1 MTSTP
6 VYPEAPTCPPPEHPE
21 AFGKQSNP
29 PSPDL
34 VSPGGSVSLGGR
46 QADPDGGVS
55 GAAARGAQPP
65 TCEEREISTRF
76 GSTQTAEAQVGAG
89 KEASRSENAK
99 SSEARTARWQALGL
113 LWDMSSLARVRKC
126 GRVAI
131 LPGGQV
137 GVRKK
142 SEAVGYAGLASC
154 GSVWAC
160 PRCSARIMAVR
171 RLELGVL
178 IAGAAA
184 AGMTVAFGTVT
195 LRHRQGQPLAQL
207 WDALSQGQRGVT
219 NATKVKRIRQQL
231 GRVGYVRATEV
242 TYGGHGWH
250 PHVHTIQ
257 LFEGDVS
264 QEQLDELRDAEFAVW
279 RRQAVNR
286 GLGAP
291 MKKRYELR
299 RVVDADVEF
308 SDYFVKGVYNP
319 SVARA
324 AKSVGF
330 EMTGSQ
336 TKKGRG
342 SRTPWQVL
350 EDFGRT
356 GDLDDW
362 DVFQEYEQ
370 ASKGKRAL
378 VWSNGLKKMFGIG
391 EIEDEQI
398 ADEEIGD
405 QDDTLFWV
413 TDWGPIA
420 ADALLGGRLLGA
432 VRAGGLSGGLA
443 FCRKHE
449 IPTSVGSP
457 DGGQE

>member
-1 MTSTP
+1 MLEHQPNPSSLVP
-6 VYPEAPTCPPPEHPE
+6 VPPGESVPPGERV
-21 AFGKQSNP
+21 NP
-29 PSPDL
+29 LQD
-34 VSPGGSVSLGGR
+34 
-46 QADPDGGVS
+46 DPDRGVS

-65 TCEEREISTRF
+65 TCEEREIDTRL
-76 GSTQTAEAQVGAG
+76 G
-89 KEASRSENAK
+89 SRSSPADEEVTRSQQVSKA
-99 SSEARTARWQALGL
+99 SETRTERWRALGI
-113 LWDMSSLARVRKC
+113 LWDMSTLERVRKC

-131 LPGGQV
+131 LPGGNV

-142 SEAVGYAGLASC
+142 DEAVGYAGLATC

-184 AGMTVAFGTVT
+184 ADMTVVFGTVT

-207 WDALSQGQRGVT
+207 WDALTKGQQGVT

-242 TYGGHGWH
+242 TYGGNGWH
-250 PHVHTIQ
+250 PHIHTIQ
-257 LFEGDVS
+257 LFKGDVS

-279 RRQAVNR
+279 KRQTVNR

-291 MKKRYELR
+291 VKKRYELR
-299 RVVDADVEF
+299 RVVDADVAF

-319 SVARA
+319 SVERA

-336 TKKGRG
+336 TKKARGKG

-362 DVFQEYEQ
+362 DVWEEYEK

-378 VWSNGLKKMFGIG
+378 VWSRGLKDLFGIG
-391 EIEDEQI
+391 EIEDEEI
-398 ADEEIGD
+398 ADEEVGD
-405 QDDTLFWV
+405 RDDTLFWV

-420 ADALLGGRLLGA
+420 ADASLGGRLLGA
-432 VRAGGLSGGLA
+432 VRTGGLSGGLS
-443 FCRKHE
+443 FCREHG
-449 IPTSVGSP
+449 IPTTVGSP
-457 DGGQE
+457 GDGEE